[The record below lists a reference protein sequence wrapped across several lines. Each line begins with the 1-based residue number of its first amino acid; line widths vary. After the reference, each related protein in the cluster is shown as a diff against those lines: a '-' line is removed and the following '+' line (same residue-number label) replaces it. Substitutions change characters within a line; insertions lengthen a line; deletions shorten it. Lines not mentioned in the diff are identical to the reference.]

1 MARKKKKG
9 KNAFDI
15 ERWLLQREVWG
26 LVLATTGLITFIALT
41 LPTEG
46 KLSNAWAHLLRQ
58 IFGAGAYP
66 VALLLIGGGILLLL
80 QSSLSESI
88 ALTWQIVV
96 GGQLFFFGALG
107 LFHAI
112 GNSMPSELANLDVRG
127 GYMGW
132 ALHQFLV
139 SLFGR
144 VTALI
149 LLFLMVFGGVY
160 LALDVPWRFLLWRT
174 RWLLAQSG
182 LALRALIAARREREA
197 QAMAAASS
205 PQPEPEP
212 ETQPKTRRRKTRQS
226 TPKQKSAPREASAQ
240 KTRRT
245 PQSPRSRAHKQPALP
260 PLDLLVTDKGTM
272 GDEADVRHK
281 AQVIE
286 ETLAAFDVPAQVV
299 EWNRG
304 PVVTQFGIEPGYME
318 KGNNNRKKVSVRKI
332 LSLKKDLALA
342 LAAAPIRMEA
352 PVPGRPVV
360 GIEVPNSDK
369 ALVGLRGVLE
379 SPQFKEMDSPLRIAL
394 GRGVSG
400 EPVAADLRTMPH
412 LLIAGATGSGKSV
425 CLNSIIVS
433 LLFQN
438 HPQEL
443 NLLLIDPKRVEL
455 TKYNGDPHLLAP
467 VVVDVPEVIKSL
479 MWLVHEMDERYK
491 KFADAGARD
500 LEGYNEKAAAQGHD
514 PLPMI
519 VVVIDELADLML
531 AAPDDAERTIC
542 RLAQMARA
550 TGIHLVIATQRPSV
564 DVVTGL
570 IKANFPSRISF
581 AMSSQVDSRVIL
593 DSPGAENLLGRG
605 DMLYMA
611 SDSPKLKRIQ
621 GCFVSDQEVEAL
633 VNFWRRQAI
642 DEIVLEAEEEEEE
655 PWEDITL
662 EEDPDKEILEE
673 AIETIQEHDHAS
685 ASFLQ
690 RKLRIGYPRAAR
702 LIDKLEKRGIVGPQR
717 SGGRSRV
724 VLADGEDD
732 EGEAETKAEET
743 AEVES

>member
-1 MARKKKKG
+1 MAKKKG
-9 KNAFDI
+9 KKAFDI
-15 ERWLLQREVWG
+15 ERWLLQRQVWG
-26 LVLATTGLITFIALT
+26 LVLATTGLITLIALT
-41 LPTEG
+41 LRTEG

-58 IFGAGAYP
+58 ILGVGAYP
-66 VALLLIGGGILLLL
+66 VALLLIGSGVLLLL
-80 QSSLSESI
+80 HSSLSKPI
-88 ALTWQIVV
+88 PLTWQIVV
-96 GGQLFFFGALG
+96 GGQLFFFGSLG

-112 GNSMPSELANLDVRG
+112 GNETPFELAQLDVRG

-144 VTALI
+144 LTTLI
-149 LLFLMVFGGVY
+149 LLLLMVFGGLY
-160 LALDVPWRFLLWRT
+160 LALDVPWRFLFWRV
-174 RWLLAQSG
+174 RWLLAQTG
-182 LALRALIAARREREA
+182 MTLRALIAARRERES
-197 QAMAAASS
+197 QALAAAA

-212 ETQPKTRRRKTRQS
+212 QSRAKPKRRRTRQASPEREPASSGASAPKTRRSPQKARS
-226 TPKQKSAPREASAQ
+226 TTSGEVS
-240 KTRRT
+240 
-245 PQSPRSRAHKQPALP
+245 LP
-260 PLDLLVTDKGTM
+260 PLDLLVTDKGTT

-304 PVVTQFGIEPGYME
+304 PVVTQFGIEPGYKE
-318 KGNNNRKKVSVRKI
+318 KGNDDRKKVSVRKI

-379 SPQFKEMDSPLRIAL
+379 SPQFKGIDSSLRVAL

-400 EPVAADLRTMPH
+400 EPVAADLGTMPH

-438 HPQEL
+438 RPREL

-491 KFADAGARD
+491 KFSDAGARD
-500 LEGYNEKAAAQGHD
+500 LQGYNEKAAAQGHE

-581 AMSSQVDSRVIL
+581 AVSSQVDSRVIL

-621 GCFVSDQEVEAL
+621 GCFVSDKETKAL

-642 DEIVLEAEEEEEE
+642 EEITKEEEAEEE

-724 VLADGEDD
+724 VLANEKDD
-732 EGEAETKAEET
+732 EERVEQKTEET
-743 AEVES
+743 TEVEGS

>member
-1 MARKKKKG
+1 MAKKKG

-15 ERWLLQREVWG
+15 ERWLLQREIWG

-41 LPTEG
+41 VRTEG

-58 IFGAGAYP
+58 ILGVGAFP
-66 VALLLIGGGILLLL
+66 VALLFIASGVLLLL
-80 QSSLSESI
+80 QNSLSKSVT
-88 ALTWQIVV
+88 LTWQIVV
-96 GGQLFFFGALG
+96 GGQLFFFGSLG

-112 GNSMPSELANLDVRG
+112 GNETPFALAELNVRG

-139 SLFGR
+139 SLFGH
-144 VTALI
+144 VTTLI
-149 LLFLMVFGGVY
+149 LLFLMVFGGLY
-160 LALDVPWRFLLWRT
+160 LALDVPWRFLFWRT
-174 RWLLAQSG
+174 RWLLAQTG
-182 LALRALIAARREREA
+182 ITLRALIAARREREA
-197 QAMAAASS
+197 QAAAAA
-205 PQPEPEP
+205 PLPEPEP
-212 ETQPKTRRRKTRQS
+212 EPRSRSRSKRRGTRQPAPAKEPTSNRSSVPKTRRNPQRARS
-226 TPKQKSAPREASAQ
+226 TASQ
-240 KTRRT
+240 EI
-245 PQSPRSRAHKQPALP
+245 SLP
-260 PLDLLVTDKGTM
+260 PLDLLVTDRGTA

-304 PVVTQFGIEPGYME
+304 PVVTQFGIEPGYKE
-318 KGNNNRKKVSVRKI
+318 KGNNDRKKISVRKI

-369 ALVGLRGVLE
+369 TLVGLRDVLE
-379 SPQFKEMDSPLRIAL
+379 SPQVKEVDSPLCIAL

-400 EPVAADLRTMPH
+400 EPVAADLATMPH

-438 HPQEL
+438 RPQEL

-500 LEGYNEKAAAQGHD
+500 LEGYNEKVAAQGLD

-519 VVVIDELADLML
+519 AVIIDELADLML

-581 AMSSQVDSRVIL
+581 AVSSQVDSRVIL
-593 DSPGAENLLGRG
+593 DSPGAENLLGKG

-621 GCFVSDQEVEAL
+621 GCFVSDKEVETL

-642 DEIVLEAEEEEEE
+642 EELTLEEEEEEE

-662 EEDPDKEILEE
+662 EEDPDKEILDK

-690 RKLRIGYPRAAR
+690 RKLGIGYPRASR
-702 LIDKLEKRGIVGPQR
+702 LIDKLEKRGMVGPQR

-724 VLADGEDD
+724 VLVNEKDD
-732 EGEAETKAEET
+732 EIQAEAATEKRTEMEN
-743 AEVES
+743 S

>member
-1 MARKKKKG
+1 MTRKKKKG
-9 KNAFDI
+9 KKAFDI

-41 LPTEG
+41 LRTEG
-46 KLSNAWAHLLRQ
+46 QLSNAWAHLLRQ
-58 IFGAGAYP
+58 VFGVGAFP
-66 VALLLIGGGILLLL
+66 VALLLIGGGVLLLIHN
-80 QSSLSESI
+80 SLSSSFT
-88 ALTWQIVV
+88 LTWQIVV
-96 GGQLFFFGALG
+96 GAQLFFFGSLG

-112 GNSMPSELANLDVRG
+112 GNGTPSALASLEVRG

-139 SLFGR
+139 PLFGQ
-144 VTALI
+144 VIAMI
-149 LLFLMVFGGVY
+149 LLTLMVFGGLY
-160 LALDVPWRFLLWRT
+160 MALDVPWRFLFWRVN
-174 RWLLAQSG
+174 WLLAQTG
-182 LALRALIAARREREA
+182 LALRALIAARRERQA
-197 QAMAAASS
+197 QALAAAPPSE
-205 PQPEPEP
+205 PEPEP
-212 ETQPKTRRRKTRQS
+212 EAAATIRQRKTPQPPPEGALAVSQASGQRTFRS
-226 TPKQKSAPREASAQ
+226 VKRPRTKRLKE
-240 KTRRT
+240 T
-245 PQSPRSRAHKQPALP
+245 ALP
-260 PLDLLVTDKGTM
+260 PLDLLIADKGTT

-318 KGNNNRKKVSVRKI
+318 KGNDNRRKVSVRKI

-342 LAAAPIRMEA
+342 LAAAPIRIEA

-379 SPQFKEMDSPLRIAL
+379 SQQFKGIDSPLRIAL
-394 GRGVSG
+394 GRDVSG
-400 EPVAADLRTMPH
+400 EPVAADLSIMPH

-438 HPQEL
+438 RPQAL

-467 VVVDVPEVIKSL
+467 VVVDVPEVIRSL
-479 MWLVHEMDERYK
+479 MWLVHEMEERYK
-491 KFADAGARD
+491 KFADAGVRNLD
-500 LEGYNEKAAAQGHD
+500 GYNKKAATKNFE

-519 VVVIDELADLML
+519 VVIIDELADLML

-581 AMSSQVDSRVIL
+581 AVSSQVDSRVIL

-621 GCFVSDQEVEAL
+621 GCFVSDKEVEAL

-642 DEIVLEAEEEEEE
+642 EEIALEKREEAK

-662 EEDPDKEILEE
+662 EEDPDKEILQE
-673 AIETIQEHDHAS
+673 AIETIQEHDRAS

-690 RKLRIGYPRAAR
+690 RKLHIGYPRAAR
-702 LIDKLEKRGIVGPQR
+702 LIDKLEGQGVVGPQR
-717 SGGRSRV
+717 PGGRSRV
-724 VLADGEDD
+724 VLAKEESDED
-732 EGEAETKAEET
+732 EVEAEPTERTEAE
-743 AEVES
+743 SS

>member
-1 MARKKKKG
+1 MAKKKKG

-41 LPTEG
+41 LRTEG

-58 IFGAGAYP
+58 ILGVGAYP
-66 VALLLIGGGILLLL
+66 VALLFIVGGVLLLL
-80 QSSLSESI
+80 QNSLSKSVT
-88 ALTWQIVV
+88 LTWQIVV
-96 GGQLFFFGALG
+96 GGQLFFFGSLG

-112 GNSMPSELANLDVRG
+112 GNETPFELVELNVRG

-144 VTALI
+144 LTTLI
-149 LLFLMVFGGVY
+149 LLLLMVFGGLY
-160 LALDVPWRFLLWRT
+160 LALDVPWRFLFWRT
-174 RWLLAQSG
+174 RWLLAQTG
-182 LALRALIAARREREA
+182 MTLRALIAARREKEA
-197 QAMAAASS
+197 RTLAAAA
-205 PQPEPEP
+205 PQQESEPQRPSEP
-212 ETQPKTRRRKTRQS
+212 RRRRTRQPAPEQAPASNKAS
-226 TPKQKSAPREASAQ
+226 TQ
-240 KTRRT
+240 KTRRSVQRT
-245 PQSPRSRAHKQPALP
+245 RSRSLKKTALP
-260 PLDLLVTDKGTM
+260 PLDLLVTDKGVT

-318 KGNNNRKKVSVRKI
+318 RGNNDRKKVSVRKI

-379 SPQFKEMDSPLRIAL
+379 SPQFKELDSRLRIAL

-400 EPVAADLRTMPH
+400 EPVAADLGTMPH

-425 CLNSIIVS
+425 CLNSVIVS

-438 HPQEL
+438 RPQEL

-500 LEGYNEKAAAQGHD
+500 LEGYNKKAAAQGRE

-519 VVVIDELADLML
+519 VVLIDELADLML

-581 AMSSQVDSRVIL
+581 AVSSQVDSRVIL

-611 SDSPKLKRIQ
+611 SDSPKLRRIQ
-621 GCFVSDQEVEAL
+621 GCFVSDKEVEAL

-642 DEIVLEAEEEEEE
+642 EELTLEKEQEEE

-673 AIETIQEHDHAS
+673 ALETIHEHDHAS

-702 LIDKLEKRGIVGPQR
+702 LIDKLEKRGVVGPKR

-724 VLADGEDD
+724 VLANGEDD
-732 EGEAETKAEET
+732 EEQTEREAEET
-743 AEVES
+743 PEAESS

>member
-1 MARKKKKG
+1 MAKKKG

-15 ERWLLQREVWG
+15 ERWLLQRQVWG
-26 LVLATTGLITFIALT
+26 LVLATMGLITFIALI
-41 LPTEG
+41 LSTEG

-58 IFGAGAYP
+58 IFGVGAYP
-66 VALLLIGGGILLLL
+66 VALLFIAGGVLLLL
-80 QSSLSESI
+80 QDSLSKSVT
-88 ALTWQIVV
+88 LTWQIVV
-96 GGQLFFFGALG
+96 GGQLLFFGSLG

-112 GNSMPSELANLDVRG
+112 GNETPFALAELNVRG

-149 LLFLMVFGGVY
+149 LLSLMVFGGIY
-160 LALDVPWRFLLWRT
+160 LALDVPWRFLFWRT
-174 RWLLAQSG
+174 RWLLAQTG
-182 LALRALIAARREREA
+182 MTLRALIAARRKRES
-197 QAMAAASS
+197 QALAAAAQ
-205 PQPEPEP
+205 QPEPEP
-212 ETQPKTRRRKTRQS
+212 QPRPKSKPHRTQQASPEQEPASRTSKKTRRSPQKARS
-226 TPKQKSAPREASAQ
+226 TAS
-240 KTRRT
+240 KEV
-245 PQSPRSRAHKQPALP
+245 SLP
-260 PLDLLVTDKGTM
+260 PLDLLVTDKGTT

-286 ETLAAFDVPAQVV
+286 ETLTAFDVPAQVV

-304 PVVTQFGIEPGYME
+304 PVVTQFGIEPGYKE
-318 KGNNNRKKVSVRKI
+318 KGNNDRKKVSVRKI

-379 SPQFKEMDSPLRIAL
+379 SPQFKEIDSPLRIAL

-400 EPVAADLRTMPH
+400 EPVAADLGTMPH

-438 HPQEL
+438 RPQEL

-500 LEGYNEKAAAQGHD
+500 LEGYNEKAAAQGLD

-581 AMSSQVDSRVIL
+581 AVSSQVDSRVIL

-621 GCFVSDQEVEAL
+621 GCFVSDKEVEAL

-642 DEIVLEAEEEEEE
+642 EEITVEKEKEEEEE

-673 AIETIQEHDHAS
+673 AMETIQEHDHAS

-724 VLADGEDD
+724 VLANEKDD
-732 EGEAETKAEET
+732 EDQTETEPEET
-743 AEVES
+743 PEVEGS